1 MSQVFGP
8 RYSED
13 IYDSTASTVAIDE
26 YEYQYNEID
35 YDAYE
40 TSSMPFGIGYILGV
54 GMGVALLI
62 TGFIF
67 FYVAH
72 YNYWKLV
79 QRPDVTTTPGK
90 AVGYLFIPFYN
101 FYWIFVSF
109 RGLAVEINKT
119 AAQKKLP
126 NVKTANVGVAT
137 AFCILLLLCNIP
149 IVNFLALPA
158 TQVLLIIMAVNQKK
172 VMIQIA
178 PNELK

>member
-1 MSQVFGP
+1 MTKKKITSRFNLFIIFYSIGLGLILLTIVMSQVFGP

-90 AVGYLFIPFYN
+90 AV
-101 FYWIFVSF
+101 V
-109 RGLAVEINKT
+109 
-119 AAQKKLP
+119 
-126 NVKTANVGVAT
+126 
-137 AFCILLLLCNIP
+137 
-149 IVNFLALPA
+149 
-158 TQVLLIIMAVNQKK
+158 
-172 VMIQIA
+172 
-178 PNELK
+178 